1 MTASTASASTVSGSG
16 IEFFRNFVRKR
27 SRGEQQHS
35 AAAPLLTDRGATP
48 VAEISEVR
56 SPPPPPSVA
65 TTEVSGSGLRFLR
78 NFLRRAEGDGDPDRG
93 ERSHNG
99 NFGIMSSSLTDEEYD
114 DDEDAETFLWVG
126 EEDEDCYTYND
137 QDHEDNAHPPSL
149 GTTVAELLNETF
161 DSEDESELKN
171 LDWDRD
177 ETCSSSYYY
186 SSYFSS
192 SPPRPPSSSKAS
204 SSSSSS
210 FLSSP
215 RPSPSFKL
223 RLIDCVDR
231 EAEEEEESYWQ
242 DDKLEKSEEGEGEE
256 ENAKLFPPE
265 GCSSSSSSSSSSSL
279 GKGGGE
285 CFPSLP
291 PPPRSTEECNFWAAN
306 VKGAAGGGKEEE
318 EEVNARENCAL
329 GAASREDTTFLSSK
343 RRSLIGDDDDGSSAS
358 GNAGT
363 TGLSWAWIL
372 ASASSSS
379 SSVAKEE
386 TRTARLADCWRRRIE
401 DTVSIR
407 KSPVLKKT
415 TVFHRSVSDGGDP
428 SPSSCSFGPWHPA
441 ASSSSS
447 SSCQIR
453 ARRFV
458 EATREAA
465 DEVARKRHSAGEIAG
480 MGWC

>member
-1 MTASTASASTVSGSG
+1 MTASTTSASTVSGSG

-27 SRGEQQHS
+27 SRGEQQQQARHT
-35 AAAPLLTDRGATP
+35 AAAPLLTDGEATP
-48 VAEISEVR
+48 VVEISEVR

-65 TTEVSGSGLRFLR
+65 ATEVSGSGLRFLR
-78 NFLRRAEGDGDPDRG
+78 NFLRRAEGDDNPDRG

-114 DDEDAETFLWVG
+114 DDEEDAETFLWVG

-161 DSEDESELKN
+161 DSEDETELKN

-186 SSYFSS
+186 SSYLSS

-204 SSSSSS
+204 SSSS
-210 FLSSP
+210 FPSSP

-231 EAEEEEESYWQ
+231 EAEEEEEENYWQ
-242 DDKLEKSEEGEGEE
+242 DDKLEKSKEGEGEE
-256 ENAKLFPPE
+256 ENAKLFSSE
-265 GCSSSSSSSSSSSL
+265 GCSPSSSSSL

-285 CFPSLP
+285 CFPSLSP
-291 PPPRSTEECNFWAAN
+291 PPPPLRSTEECNFGAAN
-306 VKGAAGGGKEEE
+306 VKGAAGGKGEEE
-318 EEVNARENCAL
+318 EEVNARENCAR
-329 GAASREDTTFLSSK
+329 GAASREDTSLSSK
-343 RRSLIGDDDDGSSAS
+343 RRSLIGEDD

-379 SSVAKEE
+379 SSLAKEE
-386 TRTARLADCWRRRIE
+386 TRTTRLADCWRRRIE
-401 DTVSIR
+401 DTMSIR
-407 KSPVLKKT
+407 KSPVWKKT

-428 SPSSCSFGPWHPA
+428 SPSSCSFGPWHPP

-447 SSCQIR
+447 SSCRIR

-465 DEVARKRHSAGEIAG
+465 DEAARKRHSAGEIAG